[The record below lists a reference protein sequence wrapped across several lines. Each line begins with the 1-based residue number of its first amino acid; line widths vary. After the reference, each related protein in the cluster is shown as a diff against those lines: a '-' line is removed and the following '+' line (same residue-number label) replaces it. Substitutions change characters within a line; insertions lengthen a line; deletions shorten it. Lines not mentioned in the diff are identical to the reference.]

1 MEATGDIAVVPA
13 GATATKPPSPEPD
26 VKDTI
31 EQAPVAKPATAL
43 TPPTSEEMNHDLKD
57 ESDSDLTDLEDEEE
71 IKPDHYWDEENGGRI
86 PVFKPTMDQ
95 FRSFKKFMEK
105 VDHYGMKSGI
115 IKVVPP
121 QEWRDSLPALDE
133 HVKRIKIKN
142 PITQEFNGTF
152 GTYTQQ
158 NVEKQRSYN
167 LPEWKSLT
175 EQTEHQHPA
184 KRGERRR
191 NQAQVVRGGGNLRGR
206 AAAIKAESEEGTP
219 KPKRKPGRPKRG
231 QAVTEEPASD
241 DESAKTQ
248 EPATPKSPPA
258 KKAKGKRGAATS
270 RGAGQAKS
278 VSSRRLNNTSESVD
292 RIDEKAFKNFDYRL
306 EGLDEYTPER
316 CAELETIYWKSL
328 AFNQPMYAADM
339 PGSLFEDKTTSWNV
353 AHLEN
358 LLDVLGTKVP
368 GVNTAYLYM
377 GMWKATFAWHLE
389 DVDLYSINYIHFGA
403 PKQWYSISQ
412 EDARK
417 FERAMKQIWPVDAKN
432 CDQFLRHKTYLISP
446 DVLQKQYG
454 VKVNKLVHYEGEFV
468 ITFPYGY
475 HSGYNIGY
483 NCAESV
489 NFATESWLEFGRIA
503 RKCNCEADN
512 VWVDVGEIER
522 KLRGEPTPEYIE
534 ETDDEDEPEE
544 EEEGNLPTPPASVKG
559 QKATKKRK
567 REVKKEEPKKKK
579 KIRIK
584 IRVPTREPCVMCPN
598 DNPWEDLLPTD
609 TGKKAHRSCASF
621 TPETYIINVDG
632 QEKVCGVANIDKAR
646 LELKCN
652 FCRSKRGAC
661 FQCSSKKCTRAF
673 HATCAV
679 AAGVLIDG
687 GLVPTFGEDGTE
699 YYEEGFD
706 FRCRYHRPKMPKVVN
721 VDALEKNSLILD
733 YAKGLKRND
742 TVQAQH
748 VGGEVYGGLVVE
760 NRPSEQTVL
769 VDVLPDGDRVEV
781 EYKWLCVLD
790 PDDSVRPKPTAAALP
805 MPQNKDK
812 RNFSL
817 ANRQDGVPK
826 QDEPFHTDPEFK
838 WFDFY
843 NYHTPPPGYQ
853 TVLFNAPAK
862 LQVNVDEGNTIFYY
876 LPEVSTEAKVYFTDK
891 PGSRDICAK
900 ANFMDRVQPPKTS
913 QQYSAA
919 KQAIAPAHVNTFARI
934 QPQPQTSVGAR
945 NEKPYVYKPK
955 EPAKPNVYCAVDH
968 HALNN
973 QRSLI
978 ADGYRRP
985 SASFGQPQ
993 QPQQPIL
1000 PHHSPQHGH
1009 GAHYGYQ
1016 SSEHS
1021 RASTPLRPFS
1031 QDHYYSS
1038 RTLPAAFSGEY
1049 SRFRRE
1055 SQGAQTMQR
1064 PNIDSAVIVPN
1075 YQSVS
1080 SQKTALKQSVAPPT
1094 PHSSSSWPGLPGCS
1108 AGSGL
1113 PPNPYALGA
1122 GSPPSSV
1129 PHNHHS
1135 PPIGAPMTPTT
1146 SMSSGPKSD
1155 GAQTD
1160 QGYLHNLRQYPY
1172 LLNSYCRSAKEYE
1185 SPYAVGGGF
1194 TPKYQPLELQKSEK
1208 GGERKPLHTPNNS
1221 MSAYEAAKQNSQ
1233 QWTPPS
1239 QMWDRA
1245 GLAHKQQTP
1254 PPQQQQPQLYQQ
1266 FGPRNYPP
1274 AIHQTPQDFQ
1284 RQIQGLPSTASRDGA
1299 HARMLRDQGY
1309 MPYAHYP
1316 PHHIPHRN
1324 SFGQAYDGTKMWNSP
1339 QAPTPSPLSD
1349 PNTPGYGRGH
1359 TPTNSGHWA
1368 MLPRTESG
1376 PHRASGAG
1384 YGPMLPQMGG
1394 NETWRYN

>member
-1 MEATGDIAVVPA
+1 M
-13 GATATKPPSPEPD
+13 
-26 VKDTI
+26 
-31 EQAPVAKPATAL
+31 
-43 TPPTSEEMNHDLKD
+43 
-57 ESDSDLTDLEDEEE
+57 
-71 IKPDHYWDEENGGRI
+71 
-86 PVFKPTMDQ
+86 
-95 FRSFKKFMEK
+95 
-105 VDHYGMKSGI
+105 
-115 IKVVPP
+115 
-121 QEWRDSLPALDE
+121 DE

-167 LPEWKSLT
+167 LPEWKALT
-175 EQTEHQHPA
+175 EETQHQHPA

-191 NQAQVVRGGGNLRGR
+191 NQAQVVRGGGSQRSR
-206 AAAIKAESEEGTP
+206 AAAIKAETEEDSP

-231 QAVTEEPASD
+231 QAATEEPPSD
-241 DESAKTQ
+241 DESSA
-248 EPATPKSPPA
+248 PLDPPTPKSPPQ
-258 KKAKGKRGAATS
+258 KKAKGRVKGSSGAK
-270 RGAGQAKS
+270 GAGQAKS

-316 CAELETIYWKSL
+316 CAELETLYWKSL

-417 FERAMKQIWPVDAKN
+417 FEKAMKQIWPVDSKN

-446 DVLQKQYG
+446 DILQKQYG

-489 NFATESWLEFGRIA
+489 NFATESWLDFGRIA

-534 ETDDEDEPEE
+534 ETDDEDENEE
-544 EEEGNLPTPPASVKG
+544 EEDGNLPTPPASVKG
-559 QKATKKRK
+559 QKAPSKKRK
-567 REVKKEEPKKKK
+567 RETKKEEPKKKK

-584 IRVPTREPCVMCPN
+584 IRAPTREPCVMCPN
-598 DNPWEDLLPTD
+598 DNPWEPLLVTEN
-609 TGKKAHRSCASF
+609 GKKAHRSCAIF
-621 TPETYIINVDG
+621 TPETFIINENG
-632 QEKVCGVANIDKAR
+632 QDKVCGVANIDKAR

-661 FQCSSKKCTRAF
+661 FQCSNKKCTRAF

-679 AAGVLIDG
+679 AAGVLIDA
-687 GLVPTFGEDGTE
+687 GLVPTFSEDGTE

-721 VDALEKNSLILD
+721 TDALEKNSLIMD
-733 YAKGLKRND
+733 YAKKLKKDD
-742 TVQAQH
+742 TIQAQH

-760 NRPSEQTVL
+760 NRPSELAVV
-769 VDVLPDGDRVEV
+769 VDILPEGYGSPKCIEFLTKANCINSDRVEV

-790 PDDSVRPKPTAAALP
+790 PDDSVRPKPSAAAKP
-805 MPQNKDK
+805 MPENKDK
-812 RNFSL
+812 KQFSL
-817 ANRQDGVPK
+817 ANRQDGVPS
-826 QDEPFHTDPEFK
+826 QDQPFHTSPDFK
-838 WFDFY
+838 WLDFY

-853 TVLFNAPAK
+853 TVLFNEPAK
-862 LQVNVDEGNTIFYY
+862 LKVNVNDGKTLFYY
-876 LPEVSTEAKVYFTDK
+876 LPEVSTEAKVFFTDK
-891 PGSRDICAK
+891 PNSKEICAK

-913 QQYSAA
+913 HQYSSA

-934 QPQPQTSVGAR
+934 QPSLQSSAGVR

-968 HALNN
+968 QALTSRN
-973 QRSLI
+973 SFSG
-978 ADGYRRP
+978 DSYRRP
-985 SASFGQPQ
+985 SYPSPHPHPQ
-993 QPQQPIL
+993 MMQQ
-1000 PHHSPQHGH
+1000 HHQAPNPVVQ
-1009 GAHYGYQ
+1009 YGYPG
-1016 SSEHS
+1016 SEHS
-1021 RASTPLRPFS
+1021 GGSTPLRSFP
-1031 QDHYYSS
+1031 QDQYYSS
-1038 RTLPAAFSGEY
+1038 RTLPAAYQGEY

-1064 PNIDSAVIVPN
+1064 PNFNPAAYVPN

-1080 SQKTALKQSVAPPT
+1080 AQKNALKQGAPPVT
-1094 PHSSSSWPGLPGCS
+1094 PQGSSPWAGVPGSTS
-1108 AGSGL
+1108 ASAL
-1113 PPNPYALGA
+1113 PPNPYAPSA
-1122 GSPPSSV
+1122 VSRPSSAAQHQPSPPV
-1129 PHNHHS
+1129 
-1135 PPIGAPMTPTT
+1135 GAPLTPTT
-1146 SMSSGPKSD
+1146 SSSSGNKVDASN
-1155 GAQTD
+1155 TD
-1160 QGYLHNLRQYPY
+1160 QGYLHNLQQYPY
-1172 LLNSYCRSAKEYE
+1172 LLNSYCRSAKVYE
-1185 SPYAVGGGF
+1185 SPYALGSGF
-1194 TPKYQPLELQKSEK
+1194 TPKYQPLELQRCDEQGAEK
-1208 GGERKPLHTPNNS
+1208 RSLHSPSNS
-1221 MSAYEAAKQNSQ
+1221 MSSHDDAAKHTSQ

-1245 GLAHKQQTP
+1245 GLTKQMTAP
-1254 PPQQQQPQLYQQ
+1254 PAQQQPQLYQQ
-1266 FGPRNYPP
+1266 AGPRNYPP
-1274 AIHQTPQDFQ
+1274 AVHQTPQDFQ
-1284 RQIQGLPSTASRDGA
+1284 RQIQGMPSTASRDGA
-1299 HARMLRDQGY
+1299 HARLLRDQGY
-1309 MPYAHYP
+1309 MPYAHLP
-1316 PHHIPHRN
+1316 PHHQPQRN
-1324 SFGQAYDGTKMWNSP
+1324 SFGQAYDTARMWNSP

-1349 PNTPGYGRGH
+1349 PHTPGYGRGH
-1359 TPTNSGHWA
+1359 TPNNSGHWG
-1368 MLPRTESG
+1368 MLPRTDSG
-1376 PHRASGAG
+1376 PGVNHRPPGPG